1 MLQTVKSSFL
11 ILVIFSMFSAVYAAD
26 NNEGTKQPET
36 IIHKA
41 GIQVKSTRI
50 YEGVPSQQE
59 MDMQGKSIH
68 EIKALNPPIITSTEE
83 NRGEPISNWSIE
95 DYINVTPQKFHK
107 GLRKEYISTKNK
119 TYRPQITITPGD
131 ETNVEQRTAPIST
144 WGAEDY
150 LRVTPKEKHK
160 AINGRQRAPI
170 VTPGEPTDVMPRT
183 RPISEFTKED
193 YLKIAPPSLH
203 DAINIEGGTFTVG
216 SSRSF
221 EEITITISTD
231 YYPSES
237 SWNLYDSTA
246 GAFYYETAQ
255 TFSASNEEQTVT
267 LALAPGAYAVVAYDS
282 YGDGGLS
289 GTVTDEN
296 DVVIATIALTT
307 GASGTYGFTVSA
319 PTHDVTFSISIDI
332 YASEGSW
339 QVFTEEGTAVNTLQ
353 TFTTG
358 SETQTVTL
366 TLENGTYSLML
377 YDSYGD
383 GWSSS
388 GSVADANGNVLASY
402 SSWYGSSLEV
412 PFALGLYGVT
422 VVVATDG
429 YPGESSWNLWDATA
443 ESYYYTDENGDASN
457 QTFTTAFEAQTV
469 LFSLNAGTYSVDC
482 YDSWG
487 DGGMSGTV
495 TAGAWTA
502 DTNLVQFSASGALY
516 SAAFEITP
524 PSGQLPDLFFSE
536 YIEGSSNNKALEVYN
551 PTEETLDLDDYLIY
565 TNYNGNDFN
574 GQYVFPEG
582 TTLAPGDVF
591 VVANSS
597 AWDEVLRAA
606 DDSTS
611 YSSSSAYVAHFNGD
625 DVRALAKI
633 KDADTTFID
642 VIGDYDFE
650 ADSSYDD
657 PGSGFDVAGV
667 NNATANHTLIRK
679 PGVTMGNIDWTVSAG
694 TDILDSEWLV
704 YEQNYFFNIG
714 GHPDDPCWG
723 EELVFHGWDTYG
735 DTWNGGNYLL
745 TDSDGDTVLS
755 GTGPAYEGYG
765 NSVWHELE
773 NFCLEAGSYTFT
785 FNTVSYGSEVQFYMT
800 NAYNDTLLS
809 CFSCMPN
816 NSTTTYGLGVN
827 APAFTANSVNFDGII
842 VGENDT
848 TNLVFSNSGFGTG
861 SDMVVDSVSSSGAS
875 FTVSATGL
883 PLTIESGE
891 NASIEVTYL
900 PTTDTSHVGYAIFFH
915 NGTTSPD
922 SVMVSGYGVEGFF
935 YEGFNPFTGSAT
947 VLPMSGWTILD
958 NNEDADTIPE
968 QWKTWY
974 HDDAGTGATGNMVA
988 YQGPTS
994 NYDADEQL
1002 ITPLIHTGDV
1012 AKLSFLTYDYDQYL
1026 GVGYSVDGT
1035 TFMDLADVYVNGYW
1049 QKHDINLPDVD
1060 SLWIEFTFDP
1070 DSGSTTSTTFLN
1082 LDEVKVTQIPNTYMD
1097 GWVENQDTDLGLGG
1111 VSVKL
1116 NGSEVT
1122 KTGENELYLD
1132 PGFEDSSFVGT
1143 YLSAPEGGWWVYPT
1157 TLTNFAHMT
1166 DGDLVYVDTSAAL
1179 GTNEL
1184 SVREGD
1190 KALKMWGQ
1198 FTGAENYTS
1207 IYQQIG
1213 AVEEGQEMYVGAWAM
1228 SHSDGPLTGGTAFF
1242 VAINW
1247 LASDFS
1253 FIGQDQSVWLDSTYI
1268 NENDL
1273 DWNEWHYMDV
1283 HGVAPAGVAHVQLQL
1298 TFYQP
1303 AGYATGS
1310 VYVDAA
1316 QATMHPGH
1324 YKYRGMD
1331 EGTYSVDF
1339 SLEDYNPA
1347 VFTNVEITDDV
1358 ADTTRLD
1365 VGLAPHNLTDFEAGF
1380 EADQDSGSTDIT
1392 SGSASF
1398 MVMDSLRLTIIDTTV
1413 FTDTTTTGLDT
1424 TWTVYDTTEY
1434 NVDPY
1439 AGDGMLVYGPTR
1451 SQGSVYEDSAYAM
1464 WVSGESFDITDYMGE
1479 GGNLSMY
1486 YRRNMNV
1493 ATGDYFYV
1501 GVMLDDSTV
1510 WWGDYDD
1517 HTGSTFGSWSYSSTD
1532 LTWLRELTEDSSTT
1546 ATPVIIFD
1554 SNDSLVTGWG
1564 GAFDDFHV
1572 NGNPWFMMKPG
1583 NLRAESFNSYVP
1595 LEWDEPMS
1603 SGRVTYEVH
1612 GFHMSELGGSQPPT
1626 IQTRTVTSEFDN
1638 SAISR
1643 DVMEYTVHRQLWDA
1657 TTMQIGDM
1665 EPLAVTSG
1673 TSWHDFDMSD
1683 GDRADYH
1690 VTVRYEDGDMPTPS
1704 KSAHA
1709 RVGVPYVMLVD
1720 SFATTTTFDSTFG
1733 EHWEIWSGS
1742 ETATWVIGDSTA
1754 AHGAS
1759 GYTGTTASYHIPE
1772 HVDTVYTDTT
1782 ATGAD
1787 TTWTTGGFAY
1797 ISNGRSQGKTVLLTP
1812 FLDFR
1817 GHASALLEFDAFAM
1831 TSGQFRDPVAY
1842 PNNDHAAV
1850 YVRSQSE
1857 PWHLAVNVS
1866 YNHSTD
1872 NNGDG
1877 EPDGWVQERAD
1888 LGMLVGNKDRVQF
1901 GIVWRAGSYTNFAGD
1916 ILAIDDFTVKTLDG
1930 PTNLT
1935 ATATTESVT
1944 LNWEGLDGRRGNEYP
1959 ELLSAEEKAR
1969 AVQLSNT
1976 AIGKTFSQTGSMN
1989 KSLVNTNTDDD
2000 VVVTN
2005 NNSRDTGD
2013 DLSDPF
2019 ILTIPDDG
2027 DTIVTGTTVGFA
2039 NDYDAVCPY
2048 SGSTS
2053 PDVVYKL
2060 VLADSVN
2067 GLIIDLCESYYDS
2080 KVYLYLEDSLAT
2092 GDTTNVAC
2100 NDDFCSASHGQS
2112 FTSYIELGHQLFG
2125 GVSAGTYYIVLDGYG
2140 GASGEYVMDI
2150 KIMSPPPDMTYNVF
2164 KDDWMV
2170 APELPDTILTY
2181 VDNNI
2186 SLMESEYWV
2195 NASRIMEVSS
2205 ERPFYGPPNYNT
2217 PAADF
2222 DVRYVGTDH
2231 SNHVHAAMVNTPPGA
2246 FALVT
2251 PPNGQEL
2258 VITHDNIGGGQIF
2271 GWSSSVDPNGS
2282 TVTYHATL
2290 QVSTGTDTLE
2300 ISTDTTGTAIFVP
2313 HASIA
2318 EVMTAYATATGNYT
2332 ADVSWTVYANDGWDE
2347 LEASNGPR
2355 SVSVDIGWYLG
2366 MNDEALIPD
2375 VFALHQNYPNPFNPV
2390 TTIRYDIPEQAFVRI
2405 DIYNILGQKVAVLAE
2420 GLHEPG
2426 FHAVRWNGTNMYGNA
2441 LSSGMYFYHIKA
2453 GDFRNVKK
2461 LLLVK

>member
-1 MLQTVKSSFL
+1 M
-11 ILVIFSMFSAVYAAD
+11 
-26 NNEGTKQPET
+26 
-36 IIHKA
+36 
-41 GIQVKSTRI
+41 
-50 YEGVPSQQE
+50 
-59 MDMQGKSIH
+59 
-68 EIKALNPPIITSTEE
+68 
-83 NRGEPISNWSIE
+83 
-95 DYINVTPQKFHK
+95 
-107 GLRKEYISTKNK
+107 
-119 TYRPQITITPGD
+119 
-131 ETNVEQRTAPIST
+131 
-144 WGAEDY
+144 
-150 LRVTPKEKHK
+150 
-160 AINGRQRAPI
+160 
-170 VTPGEPTDVMPRT
+170 
-183 RPISEFTKED
+183 
-193 YLKIAPPSLH
+193 
-203 DAINIEGGTFTVG
+203 
-216 SSRSF
+216 
-221 EEITITISTD
+221 
-231 YYPSES
+231 
-237 SWNLYDSTA
+237 
-246 GAFYYETAQ
+246 
-255 TFSASNEEQTVT
+255 
-267 LALAPGAYAVVAYDS
+267 
-282 YGDGGLS
+282 
-289 GTVTDEN
+289 
-296 DVVIATIALTT
+296 
-307 GASGTYGFTVSA
+307 
-319 PTHDVTFSISIDI
+319 
-332 YASEGSW
+332 
-339 QVFTEEGTAVNTLQ
+339 
-353 TFTTG
+353 
-358 SETQTVTL
+358 
-366 TLENGTYSLML
+366 
-377 YDSYGD
+377 
-383 GWSSS
+383 
-388 GSVADANGNVLASY
+388 
-402 SSWYGSSLEV
+402 
-412 PFALGLYGVT
+412 
-422 VVVATDG
+422 
-429 YPGESSWNLWDATA
+429 
-443 ESYYYTDENGDASN
+443 
-457 QTFTTAFEAQTV
+457 
-469 LFSLNAGTYSVDC
+469 
-482 YDSWG
+482 
-487 DGGMSGTV
+487 
-495 TAGAWTA
+495 
-502 DTNLVQFSASGALY
+502 
-516 SAAFEITP
+516 
-524 PSGQLPDLFFSE
+524 
-536 YIEGSSNNKALEVYN
+536 
-551 PTEETLDLDDYLIY
+551 
-565 TNYNGNDFN
+565 
-574 GQYVFPEG
+574 
-582 TTLAPGDVF
+582 
-591 VVANSS
+591 VANSS
-597 AWDEVLRAA
+597 AWDEILRAA
-606 DDSTS
+606 DDTTT
-611 YSSSSAYVAHFNGD
+611 YSSSNAYVAHFNGD

-633 KDADTTFID
+633 KDGDTTFID
-642 VIGDYDFE
+642 VVGDYDFD

-679 PGVTMGNIDWTVSAG
+679 PDVTMGNLDWTVSAG
-694 TDILDSEWLV
+694 TGELDSEWLV
-704 YEQNYFFNIG
+704 YEQNYFLNIG

-735 DTWNGGNYLL
+735 DTWNGGNYSL
-745 TDSDGDTVLS
+745 TDSAGNEILS
-755 GTGPAYEGYG
+755 GTGPAYEGWG

-773 NFCLEAGSYTFT
+773 DFCLEAGTYTLT
-785 FNTVSYGSEVQFYMT
+785 FNTGNYGSEVQFYMT
-800 NAYNDTLLS
+800 NASNDTLLS

-816 NSTTTYGLGVN
+816 YSTSTYGLGVN
-827 APAFTANSVNFDGII
+827 RPAFTANSVDFDGII
-842 VGENDT
+842 LGAGDT
-848 TNLVFSNSGFGTG
+848 TSLVFTNSGFGTG
-861 SDMVVDSVSSSGAS
+861 SGMVVDSVSSSGAS

-891 NASIEVTYL
+891 DASIEVTYL
-900 PTTDTSHVGYAIFFH
+900 PTTDTSHVGYAILFH
-915 NGTTSPD
+915 NGATSPD

-968 QWKTWY
+968 LYKTWY
-974 HDDAGTGATGNMVA
+974 HDDVGSGATGNMVA
-988 YQGPTS
+988 YQGFQS

-1002 ITPLIHTGDV
+1002 ITPVIHTGDV
-1012 AKLSFLTYDYDQYL
+1012 AKLSFLTYDYGQYL
-1026 GVGYSVDGT
+1026 GVGYSVDGA

-1070 DSGSTTSTTFLN
+1070 DSGSTTISTYLN

-1116 NGSEVT
+1116 NGTEVT
-1122 KTGENELYLD
+1122 KTGENELYSD
-1132 PGFEDSSFVGT
+1132 PGFEDSSFVST
-1143 YLSAPEGGWWVYPT
+1143 HVLSPDGGWWVYPT
-1157 TLTNFAHMT
+1157 EATNFAHVT
-1166 DGDLVYVDTSAAL
+1166 DGDSIYVDTSAAL
-1179 GTNEL
+1179 GPNEL
-1184 SVREGD
+1184 GVHEGD
-1190 KALKMWGQ
+1190 RALKMWGQ
-1198 FTGAENYTS
+1198 STGAENHTA

-1247 LASDFS
+1247 LASDFT
-1253 FIGQDQSVWLDSTYI
+1253 FIRQDQSVWLDSTYI

-1331 EGTYSVDF
+1331 KGTYSVNF

-1347 VFTNVEITDDV
+1347 NFYNVEITDDV

-1380 EADQDSGSTDIT
+1380 EADQDSGSTEIT
-1392 SGSASF
+1392 SGSATF
-1398 MVMDSLRLTIIDTTV
+1398 MVMDSLRLTVIDSTV
-1413 FTDTTTTGLDT
+1413 FTDTTTTGVDT
-1424 TWTVYDTTEY
+1424 TWTTYDTTEY
-1434 NVDPY
+1434 NIDPY
-1439 AGDGMLVYGPTR
+1439 AGDGMLVYGPTGA
-1451 SQGSVYEDSAYAM
+1451 QGSVYEDSAYAM
-1464 WVSGESFDITDYMGE
+1464 WVSGESFDITDYTGE

-1501 GVMLDDSTV
+1501 GVMLEDSTV

-1517 HTGSTFGSWSYSSTD
+1517 HTGSTFGGWYYSSTD

-1572 NGNPWFMMKPG
+1572 NGNPWFLMKAG
-1583 NLRAESFNSYVP
+1583 NLRAESFGSYVP
-1595 LEWDEPMS
+1595 LQWDEPMS

-1643 DVMEYTVHRQLWDA
+1643 DVLEYSIHRQHWDA

-1665 EPLAVTSG
+1665 EPLAVTSM
-1673 TSWHDFDMSD
+1673 TSYWDFDMSD

-1690 VTVRYEDGDMPTPS
+1690 ILVRYEDGDMQTPS
-1704 KSAHA
+1704 NAAHA

-1733 EHWEIWSGS
+1733 EHWEVWSGS
-1742 ETATWVIGDSTA
+1742 ETATWVIGDSAA

-1797 ISNGRSQGKTVLLTP
+1797 ISNGRSQGKTVLMTP
-1812 FLDFR
+1812 FLDFS

-1831 TSGQFRDPVAY
+1831 TSGQFRDPVVY

-1857 PWHLAVNVS
+1857 PWHLAVNVT

-1888 LGMLVGNKDRVQF
+1888 LGELVGNKDRVQF
-1901 GIVWRAGSYTNFAGD
+1901 GIVWQAGSYTNFAGD

-1944 LNWEGLDGRRGNEYP
+1944 LNWEGVDGRRANEYP
-1959 ELLSAEEKAR
+1959 EQLSAEEKEQAI
-1969 AVQLSNT
+1969 QLSNT
-1976 AIGKTFSQTGSMN
+1976 AIGKAFSQMGSMN
-1989 KSLVNTNTDDD
+1989 KSLTTADDD

-2019 ILTIPDDG
+2019 VVVIPDGG
-2027 DTIVTGTTVGFA
+2027 DTVLTGSTVGFT

-2067 GLIIDLCESYYDS
+2067 GLIVDLCESYYDT
-2080 KVYLYLEDSLAT
+2080 KVYMYLEDSLAT
-2092 GDTTNVAC
+2092 GDTTNIAC
-2100 NDDFCSASHGQS
+2100 SDDYCSASHGQS
-2112 FTSYIELGHQLFG
+2112 WTSYIELGHQLFG
-2125 GVSAGTYYIVLDGYG
+2125 GVSAGTYYIVIDGYG
-2140 GASGEYVMDI
+2140 GQSGDYVLNL
-2150 KIMSPPPDMTYNVF
+2150 KIMSPPPELVYNVF
-2164 KDDWMV
+2164 KDDQMV
-2170 APELPDTILTY
+2170 AVDLPDSVFTY
-2181 VDNNI
+2181 LDNNV

-2195 NASRIMEVSS
+2195 NAGRIMELSS
-2205 ERPFYGPPNYNT
+2205 ERPFYGPPNYVT

-2222 DVRYVGTDH
+2222 TIGYVQSDH
-2231 SNHVHAAMVNTPPGA
+2231 TNHVWAAKENMLPGA
-2246 FALVT
+2246 FNLVT
-2251 PPNGQEL
+2251 PPDGEVL
-2258 VITHDNIGGGQIF
+2258 EITHDNIGGNQIF
-2271 GWSSSVDPNGS
+2271 AWSQSVDPNGS
-2282 TVTYHATL
+2282 QIT
-2290 QVSTGTDTLE
+2290 
-2300 ISTDTTGTAIFVP
+2300 
-2313 HASIA
+2313 
-2318 EVMTAYATATGNYT
+2318 
-2332 ADVSWTVYANDGWDE
+2332 
-2347 LEASNGPR
+2347 
-2355 SVSVDIGWYLG
+2355 
-2366 MNDEALIPD
+2366 
-2375 VFALHQNYPNPFNPV
+2375 
-2390 TTIRYDIPEQAFVRI
+2390 
-2405 DIYNILGQKVAVLAE
+2405 YNIC
-2420 GLHEPG
+2420 
-2426 FHAVRWNGTNMYGNA
+2426 
-2441 LSSGMYFYHIKA
+2441 
-2453 GDFRNVKK
+2453 
-2461 LLLVK
+2461 LLYTSDAADE